1 MYITCM
7 FRLKYRVRRRL
18 FAALSVILVAVIAY
32 IVMVISSNLK
42 AQADAERLEQLLS
55 IAPYFGQTIHEF
67 QKERGMS
74 AGFISSGA
82 DVVYRSTLV
91 TQKEQT
97 NKALKEY
104 SIRLNDFRDV
114 SERNDVRQ
122 YFVAINNDL
131 AMLNDKRKRVTD
143 LNISINEMADFYTG
157 LINQYLNVLKEISA
171 NASNQELFN
180 AAAAYV
186 ALLEEKERT
195 GLERAMGNVG
205 FASGRFDVE
214 TLQRYKALIA
224 EQNAFHQSFEVFATE
239 DLKTLYHSTITGKD
253 IERMIELRDFIL
265 KSPDD
270 LTASGAVGTNEW
282 WDVIT
287 TKINLMKTIEDQLV
301 KKLVDNVSMTSSATQ
316 RVLWLSLIIAGL
328 IMLLSFVAGYFLI
341 WDTESPVDRLK
352 RKSNELKTLS
362 KEISDQELRE
372 HEELIRLQRYME
384 DN

>member
-7 FRLKYRVRRRL
+7 FRLKYRIRRRL
-18 FAALSVILVAVIAY
+18 FAALSVILIAVITY

-42 AQADAERLEQLLS
+42 EQSDAERLEQLLS
-55 IAPYFGQTIHEF
+55 LAPYFGQTIHEL

-82 DVVYRSTLV
+82 GAVYSSTLV

-143 LNISINEMADFYTG
+143 LNISVNEMTDYYTSF
-157 LINQYLNVLKEISA
+157 INQYLNVLKEISV

-205 FASGRFDVE
+205 FAVGYFDTE
-214 TLQRYKALIA
+214 TLQRYRALLA

-239 DLKTLYHSTITGKD
+239 DLKAFYHSTITGKD
-253 IERMIELRDFIL
+253 IERMFELRDFIL

-270 LTASGAVGTNEW
+270 LSTSGAVGTNEW
-282 WDVIT
+282 WNVIT
-287 TKINLMKTIEDQLV
+287 TKINLMKTIEDRLV
-301 KKLVDNVSMTSSATQ
+301 IKLVENVSMTSDAAQ
-316 RVLWLSLIIAGL
+316 QILWLSIFMAFLIL
-328 IMLLSFVAGYFLI
+328 SLSFVAGYFLI

-362 KEISDQELRE
+362 KQISDQELLE
-372 HEELIRLQRYME
+372 HEELIRLQRYMD